1 MKVLFSPIG
10 NSDPWSNDR
19 DGAMLHI
26 VRHYQPDIVVL
37 FFTESIWEGN
47 KNIPGRKNFDWE
59 SIILKV
65 SPGTKVNIKVDNIKY
80 ENDFDSYKDLF
91 HFLYK

>member
-26 VRHYQPDIVVL
+26 VRHYKPDVVVL
-37 FFTESIWEGN
+37 FLLKAFGMVIEIYLDVKLRLG
-47 KNIPGRKNFDWE
+47 KHCF
-59 SIILKV
+59 KV
-65 SPGTKVNIKVDNIKY
+65 SSRTKVDIKVDSIKY
-80 ENDFDSYKDLF
+80 ENDFDSYKDIF
-91 HFLYK
+91 HFI

>member
-37 FFTESIWEGN
+37 FL
-47 KNIPGRKNFDWE
+47 
-59 SIILKV
+59 LKV
-65 SPGTKVNIKVDNIKY
+65 SGKVIKIYLDVKTLIGKV
-80 ENDFDSYKDLF
+80 LF
-91 HFLYK
+91 

>member
-26 VRHYQPDIVVL
+26 VRHYQPDIVVF

-47 KNIPGRKNFDWE
+47 KNIPGRKTL
-59 SIILKV
+59 IGKV
-65 SPGTKVNIKVDNIKY
+65 
-80 ENDFDSYKDLF
+80 LF
-91 HFLYK
+91 

>member
-37 FFTESIWEGN
+37 FL
-47 KNIPGRKNFDWE
+47 
-59 SIILKV
+59 LKV
-65 SPGTKVNIKVDNIKY
+65 SGKVIKIYLDVK
-80 ENDFDSYKDLF
+80 L
-91 HFLYK
+91 

>member
-26 VRHYQPDIVVL
+26 VRYYQPDIVVL

-47 KNIPGRKNFDWE
+47 KIYLDVK
-59 SIILKV
+59 L
-65 SPGTKVNIKVDNIKY
+65 
-80 ENDFDSYKDLF
+80 
-91 HFLYK
+91 

>member
-37 FFTESIWEGN
+37 FFTESIWKVIEIYLDVKLRLG
-47 KNIPGRKNFDWE
+47 KHYFK
-59 SIILKV
+59 SIIEEQKW
-65 SPGTKVNIKVDNIKY
+65 I
-80 ENDFDSYKDLF
+80 
-91 HFLYK
+91 

>member
-26 VRHYQPDIVVL
+26 VRHYKPDVVVL
-37 FFTESIWEGN
+37 FLLKAFGMVIEIYLDVKLRLG
-47 KNIPGRKNFDWE
+47 KHCFK
-59 SIILKV
+59 SII
-65 SPGTKVNIKVDNIKY
+65 
-80 ENDFDSYKDLF
+80 ENKSGYKSG
-91 HFLYK
+91 YKSG